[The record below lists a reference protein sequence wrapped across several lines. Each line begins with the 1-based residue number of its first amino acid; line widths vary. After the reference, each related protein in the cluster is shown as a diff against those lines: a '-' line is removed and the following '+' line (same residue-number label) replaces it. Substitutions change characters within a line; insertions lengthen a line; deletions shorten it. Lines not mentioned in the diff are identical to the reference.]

1 MIHLVGPVVLAVAL
15 IGLGIMGV
23 LTRRHPVM
31 VLIAI
36 ELILA
41 GGLVLLVTSGLVG
54 GSRWSGA
61 SVLPLFVITIAA
73 AETVVALAIVLT
85 LHREPHALRQE
96 LLDGGLQHDGQ
107 ASAFDHLIEA
117 SPVAWLDA
125 PEAVS
130 AIAQGD
136 RRASDL
142 G

>member
-61 SVLPLFVITIAA
+61 SVLPLFVTTTAA

-85 LHREPHALRQE
+85 LFRHRRRIDLDDGSEP
-96 LLDGGLQHDGQ
+96 
-107 ASAFDHLIEA
+107 
-117 SPVAWLDA
+117 
-125 PEAVS
+125 
-130 AIAQGD
+130 
-136 RRASDL
+136 
-142 G
+142 